1 MTRIRISIILM
12 NDCHHCTTLNIM
24 LHDVQS
30 QASIFTRLGS
40 SVHNVSRMVL
50 PKRPGTV
57 LVKVGRVELPKRP
70 AMVLV
75 KVGRMEPPKR
85 PTMVLVKVG

>member
-1 MTRIRISIILM
+1 M

-30 QASIFTRLGS
+30 PASIFTKLGC

-50 PKRPGTV
+50 PKRP
-57 LVKVGRVELPKRP
+57 

-75 KVGRMEPPKR
+75 KVGRVEPPKR